1 MLFWWIFRS
10 GPLVSDPFRL
20 SVRVLRVKCV
30 FKGQWL
36 IGELLILLS
45 HGHSA
50 WGCEDI
56 WTAVHTQKE
65 RKRSWREMQFSAEF
79 LKDHKK
85 LW

>member
-1 MLFWWIFRS
+1 M
-10 GPLVSDPFRL
+10 VSDPFRL
-20 SVRVLRVKCV
+20 SVRVLRVKYV

-45 HGHSA
+45 HDHSA

-56 WTAVHTQKE
+56 WTAVHTQKAKRLQKE

-79 LKDHKK
+79 LKDHEK